1 MVASAPP
8 TGPFDEGRRTRR
20 LRPFHGFT
28 KAQVVQIRTLK
39 KQGMDERGIATELG
53 VDVHRVELAL
63 AALRTRR
70 ASPTRFTVNVGDGA
84 HRFIRSEQ
92 RGTEPMWQTVDRLL
106 TELQS
111 LRHKRKTWRVP

>member
-1 MVASAPP
+1 MVTSVPP
-8 TGPFDEGRRTRR
+8 TGPYDEGRRTRR

-28 KAQVVQIRTLK
+28 QAQVAQIRTLK
-39 KQGMDERGIATELG
+39 KQGLDDAAIATELG

-92 RGTEPMWQTVDRLL
+92 QGAEAMWQTVDRLL
-106 TELQS
+106 TELQM
-111 LRHKRKTWRVP
+111 LRRQARN